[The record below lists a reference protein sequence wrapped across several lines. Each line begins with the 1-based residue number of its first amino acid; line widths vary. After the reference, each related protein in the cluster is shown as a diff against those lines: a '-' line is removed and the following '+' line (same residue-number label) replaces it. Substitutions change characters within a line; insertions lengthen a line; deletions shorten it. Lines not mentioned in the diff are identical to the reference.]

1 MQIVIHFLQKKHILI
16 KSFHC
21 TKKNE
26 ISIKDLFSK
35 CNQIRRKQQIWSH
48 LLKKSLMENL
58 IFCAVFYE
66 TDIIQI
72 KKLGKSMEKKEY
84 IQRNLAD
91 IHLTRQT

>member
-1 MQIVIHFLQKKHILI
+1 
-16 KSFHC
+16 
-21 TKKNE
+21 
-26 ISIKDLFSK
+26 
-35 CNQIRRKQQIWSH
+35 
-48 LLKKSLMENL
+48 MENF
-58 IFCAVFYE
+58 IFCAVLYE